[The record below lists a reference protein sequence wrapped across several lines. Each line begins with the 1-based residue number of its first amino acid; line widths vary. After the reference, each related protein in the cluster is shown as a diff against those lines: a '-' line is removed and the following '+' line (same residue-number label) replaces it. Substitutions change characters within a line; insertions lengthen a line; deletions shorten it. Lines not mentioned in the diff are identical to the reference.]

1 MVETMD
7 NEKAIDYMKGIHDA
21 LPHAAMQ
28 LLARDVTRFLSE
40 KDDAY
45 KRLVVLAT
53 KHCPRDHHDFEEII
67 KLSSS
72 AIERNWA
79 SA

>member
-28 LLARDVTRFLSE
+28 LLARASR
-40 KDDAY
+40 
-45 KRLVVLAT
+45 KRQE
-53 KHCPRDHHDFEEII
+53 PEI
-67 KLSSS
+67 
-72 AIERNWA
+72 RYN
-79 SA
+79 